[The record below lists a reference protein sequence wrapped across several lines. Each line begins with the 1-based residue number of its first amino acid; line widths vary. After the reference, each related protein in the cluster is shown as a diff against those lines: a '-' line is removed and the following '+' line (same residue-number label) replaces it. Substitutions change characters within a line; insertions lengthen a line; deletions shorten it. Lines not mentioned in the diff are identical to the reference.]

1 MYHIHLLTFI
11 KFSINCHPTD
21 LPRKRQ
27 RLSTQSSEDLEL
39 QEPVAKKLLHDYTAL
54 KSDHLIQDIS
64 DLHSESDPEVII
76 KLLYGNALA
85 TISDLLE
92 PHLKAVKKAA
102 GRYNRLGLH
111 HVAVGE
117 DIVESADSIDS
128 LMSRMSVGGMWDQT
142 RFLRKAIASIPQSAS
157 DRKVAE
163 AILFHYDQHLAIYK
177 HATLLKDAIPKEPGT
192 EEEAKVPLEST
203 ELVPLKITSQK
214 DFDSFSYEDCYILQV
229 RGLKK
234 AFGIPEGKII
244 FRTAEDGHSTTVTFM
259 IPRQYVHN
267 VIQHSGQLDAVWI
280 LLELDIIEVSIPGV
294 FTFIPSVGCFLS
306 LLRGSNPF
314 TADLLG
320 VTEVS
325 RDVCNAQMLFVLC
338 NQCID
343 VLIHLDA
350 FINIVCHYLMFSIIW
365 EEVGR
370 PLELKVRKKTAKGD
384 KNFDFMEEVL
394 ES

>member
-92 PHLKAVKKAA
+92 PHLKAVKEAA

-111 HVAVGE
+111 HVSVGE
-117 DIVESADSIDS
+117 DIIESADSIDS

-177 HATLLKDAIPKEPGT
+177 RATLLKDAIPKEPGT
-192 EEEAKVPLEST
+192 EEEAREST

-214 DFDSFSYEDCYILQV
+214 DFDSFSCEDCYILQV

-244 FRTAEDGHSTTVTFM
+244 FRKAEDGHSTTVTFM
-259 IPRQYVHN
+259 IPRQYVHD
-267 VIQHSGQLDAVWI
+267 VIQRSGQLDTVWI

-294 FTFIPSVGCFLS
+294 LTFTPSVGCFLS
-306 LLRGSNPF
+306 LLRGSKPF

-320 VTEVS
+320 VTEV
-325 RDVCNAQMLFVLC
+325 RGLCNAQMLFVLC
-338 NQCID
+338 NQFID
-343 VLIHLDA
+343 VYIHLDA
-350 FINIVCHYLMFSIIW
+350 LIITVFNVFDNMGIGGKTIRARRK
-365 EEVGR
+365 EENCR
-370 PLELKVRKKTAKGD
+370 R
-384 KNFDFMEEVL
+384 
-394 ES
+394 